1 MNSKRQ
7 SDTRGKTHADVIA
20 SIIMKSIKVY
30 CSILVDVVTTE

>member
-20 SIIMKSIKVY
+20 CLACLDYHEKY
-30 CSILVDVVTTE
+30 